1 MTRSEVHATFT
12 VEAHHDVPPA
22 TVFHAFADPALKRSW
37 FVEGEGWIVDGYQMD
52 FRIGGRETSRFRHQG
67 KTAFTNDTVFL
78 DIVPDRRIIIAYGM
92 TMEGKPI
99 SASLA
104 TITFEAQD
112 KGTKVTYTE
121 QATFLDGLD
130 KVADRE
136 TGCRWLMT
144 EVLAKAFKDRAA

>member
-12 VEAHHDVPPA
+12 VEAHHDVPPSA
-22 TVFHAFADPALKRSW
+22 VFHAFADPALKRTW
-37 FVEGEGWIVDGYQMD
+37 FVEGEGWVVDSYEMD
-52 FRIGGRETSRFRHQG
+52 FRVGGRETSRFRHQG
-67 KTAFTNDTVFL
+67 QTAFPNDTVFL

-121 QATFLDGLD
+121 QVTFLDGLD

-144 EVLAKAFKDRAA
+144 EALAKAFKDRAA